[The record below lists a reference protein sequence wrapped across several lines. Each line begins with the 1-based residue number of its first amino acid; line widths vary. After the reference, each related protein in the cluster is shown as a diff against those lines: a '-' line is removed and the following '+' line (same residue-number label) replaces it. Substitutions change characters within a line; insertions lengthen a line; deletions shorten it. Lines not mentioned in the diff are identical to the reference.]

1 MADQDNFNSAEALN
15 NSSKYS
21 SVNSAVQ
28 NTKLHEFFV
37 QQLQDIYWAE
47 RKLVKVL
54 PKLTKA
60 ATSATLKQAFN
71 DHLDQTVTHVT
82 RLESIFNMLGED
94 AHPLK
99 CPAMVGIVEEAED
112 IIDETDSGSAQRDVG
127 LIFAAQ
133 KAEHY
138 EISTYGG
145 LSQLARTMGHAEVA
159 NLLEQTLAEEKVT
172 DALLTRIAETEA
184 NVKAI
189 EEKLD
194 D

>member
-1 MADQDNFNSAEALN
+1 MANEENIKSADALGN
-15 NSSKYS
+15 ASKYTHT
-21 SVNSAVQ
+21 VIR

-47 RKLVKVL
+47 KKLLKVL

-60 ATSATLKQAFN
+60 STSATLKQAFN
-71 DHLDQTVTHVT
+71 DHLDQTMTHVT

-94 AHPLK
+94 ANALK
-99 CPAMVGIVEEAED
+99 CPAMVGIAEEAED
-112 IIDETDSGSAQRDVG
+112 IIDETDRGSAQRDVG

-133 KAEHY
+133 KVEHY
-138 EISTYGG
+138 EIATYGG
-145 LSQLARTMGHAEVA
+145 LAQLARTMGHAEAA
-159 NLLEQTLAEEKVT
+159 NLLEQTLAEEKVA

-184 NVKAI
+184 NVKAV
-189 EEKLD
+189 EEKQD